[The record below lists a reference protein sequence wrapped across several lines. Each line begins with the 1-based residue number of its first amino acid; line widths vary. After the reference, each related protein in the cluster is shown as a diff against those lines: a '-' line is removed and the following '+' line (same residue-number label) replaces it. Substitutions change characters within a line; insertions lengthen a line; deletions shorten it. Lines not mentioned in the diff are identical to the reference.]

1 MRNGTTK
8 LMRDPRRA
16 LGEFGERIA
25 ARHLQGKGY
34 RIIDRNHRTREGEID
49 IIAQTADTI
58 AFVEVRTRRGDLMG
72 SAAESITAVKA
83 ARLVALAEAYAA
95 ERPDLPD
102 GRRIDLIA
110 IDFARDGRMVS
121 LQHFENAVTAD

>member
-1 MRNGTTK
+1 MQNGTTK
-8 LMRDPRRA
+8 LKPDPRRA
-16 LGEFGERIA
+16 LGDFGERIA

-34 RIIDRNHRTREGEID
+34 RILDRNHRTREGEID
-49 IIAQTADTI
+49 IIAHTADTV
-58 AFVEVRTRRGDLMG
+58 AFVEVRTRRGDRMG

-83 ARLVALAEAYAA
+83 ARLVTLAEAYAA
-95 ERPDLPD
+95 DRPDLPE